1 MCEGEGETTKNYT
14 AIRVTTFSLCLEPYT
29 SVGGIYIASS
39 FLIPCCSL
47 CMDMA
52 YGLEK
57 KGAKFK
63 GAISEQLDTKYFHIY
78 WYNDIFEIYVDIMAY
93 CDGEAK

>member
-1 MCEGEGETTKNYT
+1 MNIRRLEKGLRGRREFGWMCEGEGGTTKNYT

-47 CMDMA
+47 CMDKA

-63 GAISEQLDTKYFHIY
+63 GAI
-78 WYNDIFEIYVDIMAY
+78 
-93 CDGEAK
+93 